1 MAYDS
6 LKTLLR
12 KYWFCYFLCI
22 LTLLGLKYFYSRADC
37 NALYWILAP
46 TARWV
51 SILSGIS
58 FERLPGAGYVNHSL
72 RFLIAPSCSGVR
84 FLIITFATLSF
95 SFLHRTKSVKM
106 GLLWIASSL
115 CIAYPF
121 TIFVNG
127 VRIALSIRLPDLL
140 SATGQTFAAAQTF
153 ASAQT
158 FAATQTFASAQ
169 TFSGALSCV
178 LSPKRL
184 HTLIGIAVYF
194 TSLLVI
200 YRITAA
206 LLPNPADLKASPA
219 QPSPQP
225 RTFPYLFGRVFP
237 PVFWYLS
244 LTLGFPLLCRTYR
257 CDDPAFSEYA
267 LLLLISCPLILLLS
281 LLIRRIF
288 RYLTGR

>member
-95 SFLHRTKSVKM
+95 SFLHRTKNVKK

-127 VRIALSIRLPDLL
+127 VRIALSIRLPELL
-140 SATGQTFAAAQTF
+140 SAAGQTFTAVQTF
-153 ASAQT
+153 A
-158 FAATQTFASAQ
+158 
-169 TFSGALSCV
+169 GALSCV
-178 LSPKRL
+178 FSPKRL

-257 CDDPAFSEYA
+257 CDDSAFSEYA

-281 LLIRRIF
+281 FLIRRIF